1 MSEMDSV
8 SRNLFRLKQKPDSAC
23 CPDHLIGSPLAFAS
37 VKYAT
42 KAWKRFEE
50 IPGLQTPA
58 IHFVQ
63 GSVTSVNCQE
73 RHVIV
78 NQHDKREPISIFYD
92 YLIAASGLR
101 RSWPT
106 VPRALGRNEYL
117 MELATHIHLTEN
129 ASDGVIVI
137 GGGENSLSDY

>member
-1 MSEMDSV
+1 M
-8 SRNLFRLKQKPDSAC
+8 
-23 CPDHLIGSPLAFAS
+23 
-37 VKYAT
+37 KYAT
-42 KAWKRFEE
+42 KAWKRFED

-63 GSVTSVNCQE
+63 GTVTSVNCQE

-78 NQHDKREPISIFYD
+78 NQHDKREPIPIFYD

-117 MELATHIHLTEN
+117 VELASHIHLTEN
-129 ASDGVIVI
+129 AGNGVIVI
-137 GGGENSLSDY
+137 GGGKNSFSNHYKQSPWIALMAWS